1 MRNGNPTGARTAE
14 KAGSGTPTGKRARNT
29 DEKKYVP
36 SQKTTKLPQKKA
48 RNNPKKTTGQP
59 QKKGRKNAPLF
70 FCCESALG
78 LFDQAR
84 LDGLGADPQ
93 TLNRTAGSA
102 YAYALDIRLECAL
115 VLLDELKT
123 DTAALL
129 ALTFVDNLTA
139 FYRTFAG
146 DCAYS

>member
-1 MRNGNPTGARTAE
+1 MRNGNPTGARTAK

-29 DEKKYVP
+29 DEKKYAP
-36 SQKTTKLPQKKA
+36 SQKTTE
-48 RNNPKKTTGQP
+48 QP
-59 QKKGRKNAPLF
+59 QKNYGATTKKGAQKCAPF

>member
-14 KAGSGTPTGKRARNT
+14 KAGSGTPTGKRVRNT
-29 DEKKYVP
+29 DEKKYAP
-36 SQKTTKLPQKKA
+36 SQKTTK
-48 RNNPKKTTGQP
+48 QP
-59 QKKGRKNAPLF
+59 QKKHETTPKKLRGNHKKRGAKMRPF

-78 LFDQAR
+78 LFDHAR

-123 DTAALL
+123 DTTALL

>member
-1 MRNGNPTGARTAE
+1 MRNGNPTGARTAK
-14 KAGSGTPTGKRARNT
+14 KAGSGTPTGKRVRNT

-36 SQKTTKLPQKKA
+36 PLKKLRSNRKKKHETT
-48 RNNPKKTTGQP
+48 PKKLRGNH
-59 QKKGRKNAPLF
+59 KKGAQKRAPFL
-70 FCCESALG
+70 CCESALG